1 MAAHRRA
8 PPRAASVARP
18 PVVRSLERVVG
29 GVRRRP
35 QAVHGFPLARS
46 GGAAVTPRYAEEL
59 LNVLKQKGLS
69 LDELHER
76 TRLSGSV
83 WSRDQLELFLVC
95 APGVERDDNTGTF
108 RADAGRIGDD
118 LQTAII
124 EAVRSFVGKPASA
137 AQVRARLPNPFV
149 TTDEQVLAVARR
161 TVGLEV
167 FGPKLIRIAQ

>member
-1 MAAHRRA
+1 M
-8 PPRAASVARP
+8 
-18 PVVRSLERVVG
+18 
-29 GVRRRP
+29 
-35 QAVHGFPLARS
+35 
-46 GGAAVTPRYAEEL
+46 TPRYAEEL

-124 EAVRSFVGKPASA
+124 EAVRSFAGKPASA
-137 AQVRARLPNPFV
+137 AQVRARLPNHFV